1 MHRSVPKSIAL
12 AALLA
17 GAVVAV
23 GGCSSDG
30 DSGASTE
37 TVTATVTESVTAPST
52 APSTATS
59 TVGTAATAAAV
70 ADLERWQTD
79 LKEVGCYAG
88 AIDGTLGPQTEAAIR
103 AYQSA
108 EKLGVDGRLGPQT
121 EAALQNDVNAGTTVC
136 TAPATG
142 TTTAAVP
149 GATGQASLRSP
160 NYSKTFT
167 LSNCSLNAD
176 LSNISLRGTA
186 DGMSLALDASG
197 GNGTLSVSGGTE
209 QDGVN
214 LRGTVNRVRIT
225 QARAFT
231 VGGTFRGANDAGQAF
246 TVAGTCPE

>member
-17 GAVVAV
+17 GAVVAIA
-23 GGCSSDG
+23 GCSDD
-30 DSGASTE
+30 DSGSGTE

-52 APSTATS
+52 AASTATS
-59 TVGTAATAAAV
+59 TAGTAVTAAAV

-103 AYQSA
+103 AYQTA
-108 EKLGVDGRLGPQT
+108 AKLGVDGRLGPQT
-121 EAALQNDVNAGTTVC
+121 ESALQNDVNAGTTVC

-142 TTTAAVP
+142 TTTAAIP
-149 GATGQASLRSP
+149 GGTGQASLRSP
-160 NYSKTFT
+160 NYSKTFA

-176 LSNISLRGTA
+176 LSNVSLRGSA
-186 DGMSLALDASG
+186 DGMSLAVDATEG
-197 GNGTLSVSGGTE
+197 RGTLSVSGGTE

-214 LRGTVNRVRIT
+214 LRGTVTRVRIT
-225 QARAFT
+225 PARAFT